1 MTVVLVVA
9 LVIAALV
16 LYGVDR
22 ALKAR
27 ARVRRL
33 RTMSDR
39 LDAAT
44 ARADR
49 QQEQRQATAQASA
62 ALTSVMPAIE
72 HPPLTL
78 PGSEAKAPVRRKA
91 EREHTGPQPHRPA
104 HPGRGP
110 AYSGPHPGAARTRR
124 PDGDRA

>member
-1 MTVVLVVA
+1 VTGVLVVG

-39 LDAAT
+39 LAAAT
-44 ARADR
+44 ERADR
-49 QQEQRQATAQASA
+49 QQEQRQAAAQASA

-78 PGSEAKAPVRRKA
+78 PGSEATAPVRR
-91 EREHTGPQPHRPA
+91 
-104 HPGRGP
+104 PG
-110 AYSGPHPGAARTRR
+110 
-124 PDGDRA
+124 GDRA